1 MDLGLGY
8 TYGPSLGYTYGP
20 SLGLTLGTY
29 VGLVLTQL
37 PRTFNGLISLNLL
50 ISPSQPTDMIDY
62 PVGQGGLQA

>member
-37 PRTFNGLISLNLL
+37 PRTFNGLISLNLG
-50 ISPSQPTDMIDY
+50 TH
-62 PVGQGGLQA
+62 